1 MFTYKNNIFL
11 KKDKIYDFVNNYHQ
25 FGFVHDDNDYV
36 LKKVLSETD
45 MELYIQFTFS
55 MDTLKIYIE
64 LNVPKSYWIEFG
76 LNTFEPLLEL
86 YKQEYIEIK

>member
-36 LKKVLSETD
+36 L
-45 MELYIQFTFS
+45 
-55 MDTLKIYIE
+55 
-64 LNVPKSYWIEFG
+64 
-76 LNTFEPLLEL
+76 
-86 YKQEYIEIK
+86 